1 MLELYHCDP
10 NANSGKPMMALHE
23 KGVPFVSHYVDLP
36 NFGAHDPE
44 FLKVN
49 PEGKAP
55 VLVHDGRVL
64 IESTQMC
71 EYIDEA
77 FEGPPLR
84 PEDPRER
91 WRMRWWSG
99 YMDRD
104 FGPSLSM
111 IAWSRFIGP
120 MHRARPPE
128 ELERLLS
135 RVPDP
140 ARREAWRTAIFGDF
154 APGRLEE
161 SFRRLGVG
169 AQRLEEA
176 LRRSPWVAGSVFSI
190 GDIVAFN
197 MAGALPR
204 LFPDMAN
211 AKSMPRLTEWI
222 ERMRDRPGI
231 RAALAMDRGALRNAG
246 RPPT

>member
-1 MLELYHCDP
+1 
-10 NANSGKPMMALHE
+10 MMALHE
-23 KGVPFVSHYVDLP
+23 KGVAFVSHYVDLP

-44 FLKVN
+44 FLKIN

-55 VLVHDGRVL
+55 VLVHEGVV
-64 IESTQMC
+64 ITESTQMC

-77 FEGPPLR
+77 FDGPPLR
-84 PEDPRER
+84 PVDPVER
-91 WRMRWWSG
+91 WRMRWWSK
-99 YMDRD
+99 YMDGD

-120 MHRARPPE
+120 MHRQRPQE
-128 ELERLLS
+128 ELEQLLA

-140 ARREAWRTAIFGDF
+140 DRRAAWRTAIFGDF

-161 SFRRLGVG
+161 SHRRLQVG
-169 AQRLEEA
+169 AGRLEQA
-176 LRRSPWVAGSVFSI
+176 LARYPWIAGSSFSI

-197 MAGALPR
+197 MASALPH
-204 LFPDMAN
+204 LFPEIAN
-211 AKSMPRLTEWI
+211 PEATPRLLDWI
-222 ERMRDRPGI
+222 AKTRERPGI
-231 RAALAMDRGALRNAG
+231 RAALAMDRGALRRAG